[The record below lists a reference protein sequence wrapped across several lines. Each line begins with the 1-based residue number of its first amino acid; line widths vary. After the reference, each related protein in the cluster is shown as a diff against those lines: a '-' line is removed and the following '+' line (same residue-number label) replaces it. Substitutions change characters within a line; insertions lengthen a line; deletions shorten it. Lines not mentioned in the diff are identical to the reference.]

1 MSQTVQ
7 PGADAAKGGTDNLQ
21 EPGDAAAIE
30 RLRHHAEDAVALG
43 SVPRTERTELAEE
56 FYSGLWE
63 HWRADVDAG
72 TSADVAADR
81 AIAAFGGQAELARDL
96 ASVYHSHLYAATV
109 GTLLPGAVSA
119 SRRLPVDTQFAIAFV
134 VVMAAL
140 SALAAVTAFASLSP
154 TRAIVV
160 SLLSAT
166 TAAIWALCARAL
178 ARGQRWALAVGRFLV
193 VIALVIGAGSL
204 LSGSPGIPIMGVFA
218 LVAMVPLFGRDLAEW
233 VRPSP
238 GIGWRLGL
246 AVAVIPLAAMGA
258 GFFPGLL
265 PEVTAASA
273 NDLHLDAVATC
284 PQSVSASNDLTVV
297 ATFKWDRLDPW
308 PRGILPG
315 SPPQDWISVWVQG
328 MPAMGTIQ
336 METLRSGRRY
346 FQLHWGGGGTVQ
358 DVTEPG
364 LSFMIAS
371 DPPSDSD
378 APRPGAAV
386 GAGLGPA
393 ISVDDLRAG
402 HQYQVTWSVLALQGS
417 VVDSI
422 DQVVVTYDH
431 LGQVGVQ
438 AVATCQTGGTG
449 VRVDPPF
456 PLP

>member
-7 PGADAAKGGTDNLQ
+7 PGEDAVESGTDNPQ
-21 EPGDAAAIE
+21 EPGEAAAIE
-30 RLRHHAEDAVALG
+30 RLRRHAEDAVALG

-72 TSADVAADR
+72 TSADVAVDR
-81 AIAAFGGQAELARDL
+81 AIAAFGGQTELGRDL
-96 ASVYHSHLYAATV
+96 ASVYHSRLYAATV

-119 SRRLPVDTQFAIAFV
+119 SRQRPLDTQFAVAFV

-178 ARGQRWALAVGRFLV
+178 ARDQRWALAVGRFLV
-193 VIALVIGAGSL
+193 VIALVTGAGSL
-204 LSGSPGIPIMGVFA
+204 LSGNAGIPIMGVFA

-258 GFFPGLL
+258 GFFPGWL

-284 PQSVSASNDLTVV
+284 PQSASASNELTVV

-308 PRGILPG
+308 PGGILPG
-315 SPPQDWISVWVQG
+315 SPPQDWISVWIQG
-328 MPAMGTIQ
+328 MPAMGAIQ
-336 METLRSGRRY
+336 MDTLRGGSRY
-346 FQLHWGGGGTVQ
+346 FQLHWRGGGTVE
-358 DVTEPG
+358 DLTEPG
-364 LSFMIAS
+364 PSYMMVS

-378 APRPGAAV
+378 APKPGAAV
-386 GAGLGPA
+386 GADLGPA
-393 ISVDDLRAG
+393 IPVNDLRAG
-402 HQYQVTWSVLALQGS
+402 HRYQVTWSTLAVEAP

-422 DQVVVTYDH
+422 DHVVVTYDH

-438 AVATCQTGGTG
+438 AVATCQSSGTG